1 MQECAVFRA
10 FLLLIS
16 LRCPQGMKYVKKA
29 ELKTIMGCLR
39 LFNNKREARFLS
51 RPNRFLIQFKRRG
64 RILKAFLPN
73 PGRLEELLP
82 GRVIRP
88 VKEEQ
93 FSDRKT
99 HYTAVAVDRESH
111 PIMLHTQLPDGSIP
125 GKIDSLSLA
134 KALIF

>member
-1 MQECAVFRA
+1 
-10 FLLLIS
+10 
-16 LRCPQGMKYVKKA
+16 MKFVKKA

-51 RPNRFLIQFKRRG
+51 RPNRFLIRCKWRG
-64 RILKAFLPN
+64 RILSAFLPN
-73 PGRLEELLP
+73 PGRLQELLFP
-82 GRVIRP
+82 GRVICL

-111 PIMLHTQLPDGSIP
+111 PLMLHTQFPNGSIP
-125 GKIDSLSLA
+125 GKIHSLSLA
-134 KALIF
+134 KALIFW